1 MLSSSAAGSAAPTA
15 VARGESDKKGK
26 KDVGATAPIHVVE
39 AADTEGGAPADGTP
53 AGGGSRWVH
62 VPC

>member
-1 MLSSSAAGSAAPTA
+1 M

-39 AADTEGGAPADGTP
+39 AADTEGKAPADGTP
-53 AGGGSRWVH
+53 AGGGGRWVH
-62 VPC
+62 ACTVLNKKPLV